1 MADEEKYRVESR
13 EEEEE
18 QIEKKG
24 FFRPLPE
31 KKQEYKVVE
40 GKRPQPIVKLL
51 GISMKEKKRD
61 LIILLLMPFLTAL
74 IDTAIFSFVTV
85 NIWEGSATYL
95 FYIPTLAAI
104 PIGLTVSET
113 GPALIGGF
121 LSAVFFLIFFVLFL
135 MSPVIMVPALGIG
148 EFFISGIAL
157 AIGYIIFVVV
167 ASLLGSIIGTIMREF
182 L

>member
-1 MADEEKYRVESR
+1 MAEEEKYRVESP
-13 EEEEE
+13 EEED
-18 QIEKKG
+18 QTEKKG

-31 KKQEYKVVE
+31 KEQEYKVVE
-40 GKRPQPIVKLL
+40 GKRPQPVVKLL
-51 GISMKEKKRD
+51 GISMSEKKRD
-61 LIILLLMPFLTAL
+61 IILLLLMPILTAL

-104 PIGLTVSET
+104 PIGLAVSET

-121 LSAVFFLIFFVLFL
+121 LSAAFFMLFFVLFL
-135 MSPVIMVPALGIG
+135 MSPVIMVPTLGIG

-157 AIGYIIFVVV
+157 AIGYIIFIVV

>member
-1 MADEEKYRVESR
+1 MADEEKYRVESP
-13 EEEEE
+13 EEEET
-18 QIEKKG
+18 EKKG

-31 KKQEYKVVE
+31 KEQQFKIVAGE
-40 GKRPQPIVKLL
+40 RPQPIVKLI
-51 GISMKEKKRD
+51 GISMREKKRD
-61 LIILLLMPFLTAL
+61 LLLLLLMPFLTAL
-74 IDTAIFSFVTV
+74 IDVAIFSFVSV

-104 PIGLTVSET
+104 PIGLVVSET
-113 GPALIGGF
+113 GPALVGGF
-121 LSAVFFLIFFVLFL
+121 LSAAFFMVIFVIFL
-135 MSPVIMVPALGIG
+135 MSPVIMVPTLGAG

>member
-1 MADEEKYRVESR
+1 MADEEKYRVESP
-13 EEEEE
+13 EEEE
-18 QIEKKG
+18 QEEKKG
-24 FFRPLPE
+24 FFRPLPTKE
-31 KKQEYKVVE
+31 KQLKIVE
-40 GKRPQPIVKLL
+40 GERPQPIVKLL
-51 GISMKEKKRD
+51 GISMREKRRD
-61 LIILLLMPFLTAL
+61 LLLLILMPFLTAL
-74 IDTAIFSFVTV
+74 INTAIFSFVTV
-85 NIWEGSATYL
+85 NMWEGSATYL

-121 LSAVFFLIFFVLFL
+121 LSAAFFMVLFVIFL
-135 MSPVIMVPALGIG
+135 MSPVILLPTLGAS

-157 AIGYIIFVVV
+157 TIGYIIFVIV